1 MATESMQSVFSDP
14 VNASIKP
21 ELLVCAVLHLMSH
34 YTVHSHETTPCT
46 RLAAVIQR
54 HLKALA
60 DLPDLTPV
68 LRATCLQLSEQWESA
83 VERAMRSQ
91 EKPNPFLRLIA
102 GPRSA

>member
-1 MATESMQSVFSDP
+1 MATESMQSVFSKP
-14 VNASIKP
+14 ANASLKP
-21 ELLVCAVLHLMSH
+21 ELLVSAVLHLMSH

-60 DLPDLTPV
+60 ELPDLTPV

-83 VERAMRSQ
+83 VERTMQSQ
-91 EKPNPFLRLIA
+91 EKQNPFLRLIA
-102 GPRSA
+102 GPRAA